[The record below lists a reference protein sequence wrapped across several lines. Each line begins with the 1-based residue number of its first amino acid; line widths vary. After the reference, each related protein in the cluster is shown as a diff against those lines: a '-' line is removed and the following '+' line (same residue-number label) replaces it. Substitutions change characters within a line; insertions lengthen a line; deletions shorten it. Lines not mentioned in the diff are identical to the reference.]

1 MFTAALWG
9 SCLIWLHGQEG
20 KLGEASDLLKVT
32 EAVNGG
38 GPVETEGRSSD
49 ILCKDTGQRVTT
61 HTRPQTP
68 FPVGAASWLRA
79 PPLPG
84 VSV

>member
-1 MFTAALWG
+1 MHQNCTPTSSLMFTAALWG

-38 GPVETEGRSSD
+38 GPVETGPE
-49 ILCKDTGQRVTT
+49 L
-61 HTRPQTP
+61 
-68 FPVGAASWLRA
+68 
-79 PPLPG
+79 
-84 VSV
+84 